1 MLAKFHKQ
9 KETPLRK
16 SELEFHEVTAVVG
29 VSTLITLCAIF
40 LNSNWKPLNH
50 EQATQS
56 HNGFD
61 ARLTAK
67 FTPKMTANFDVH
79 FISRY

>member
-1 MLAKFHKQ
+1 M
-9 KETPLRK
+9 
-16 SELEFHEVTAVVG
+16 TAVG
-29 VSTLITLCAIF
+29 VSDLITLCAIF
-40 LNSNWKPLNH
+40 LNSSWEPLNH

-67 FTPKMTANFDVH
+67 CAPKRTANIELH
-79 FISRY
+79 FLSR